1 MGRIVYAA
9 AMRFEH
15 ALLFVKE
22 DEAAAAAADR
32 LKIMLEQRF
41 IEVHMVNGTLPQ
53 VENALTF
60 VLGGD
65 GTFLSAAQKLYGTD
79 IPMSGINLGHLGFL
93 TELDEADLDQN
104 LDTLLGEE
112 ATVEQRPYHVCTLS
126 RQGKE
131 LWTDV
136 PFIND
141 AVIQRQPD
149 HRMIQLSVTVRDQTV
164 IQHTRADGLIIA
176 TPTGSTAY
184 NLSTGGPILH
194 PAVGGLVLAPI
205 CPHTLSFRPIVIPPF
220 PVTMTLESEDQ
231 ALLSLDGRRTSP
243 VKPGDIMKIHQSQHK
258 LTLRH
263 ARPRSFFTTLRH
275 KLRWDV

>member
-1 MGRIVYAA
+1 MS
-9 AMRFEH
+9 FEH

-22 DEAAAAAADR
+22 DEAATAAAER
-32 LKIMLEQRF
+32 LQVMLEQRF
-41 IEVHMVNGTLPQ
+41 IDVHTVNGSLPE
-53 VENALTF
+53 VDNALAF

-65 GTFLSAAQKLYGTD
+65 GTFLTAAQKLYETD
-79 IPMSGINLGHLGFL
+79 IPIAGINLGHLGFL
-93 TELDEADLDQN
+93 TELDEANLDEH
-104 LDTLLGEE
+104 LDTLLGAD
-112 ATVEQRPYHVCTLS
+112 ATVEQRPYHACTLS
-126 RQGKE
+126 RQGKA

-149 HRMIQLSVTVRDQTV
+149 HRMIQLSVTVKEQTV
-164 IQHTRADGLIIA
+164 IQHTRADGLIIS

-220 PVTMTLESEDQ
+220 PVMMTLESEDQ

-243 VKPGDIMKIHQSQHK
+243 VKPGDIMKIHQSPHQ

-275 KLRWDV
+275 KLGWDV